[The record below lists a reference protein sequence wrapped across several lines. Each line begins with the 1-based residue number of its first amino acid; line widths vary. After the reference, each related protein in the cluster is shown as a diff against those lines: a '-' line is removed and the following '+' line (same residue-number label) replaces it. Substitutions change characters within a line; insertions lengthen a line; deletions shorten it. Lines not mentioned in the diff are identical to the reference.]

1 MIKKEYLAAIVAIAV
16 AVAAVAIFAM
26 GGGNEDGEDDEKE
39 SLLPVDKLRTDLRIY
54 DKISFDEL
62 STAPY
67 SYNESTNVTADSIL
81 DYHDVSPD
89 MDKAT
94 ITYKGKEIDCYIYN
108 TPESKKWISVESG
121 LCYVTDQYSAGKTV
135 TTTLVD
141 SNLDLSKKKSEQTLA
156 KGSFIAYEIVD
167 NTLPHSVFTYRNQVH
182 SVNGG
187 GTVNVVHTGDKKE
200 SVFHSRTIL
209 GINYAGELVVVT
221 SEKTDIDT
229 KAQFLSVISIAHY
242 DEVNK
247 AISEQYGT
255 EIVNKGE
262 RKTVLDTKFG
272 KRDVTVR
279 TEASMTSAGI
289 PTVMKI
295 YYGTEGVI
303 YKMEYTEGPA
313 TKVTTLVESNLL
325 TVGS

>member
-16 AVAAVAIFAM
+16 AVAAVAVFAM
-26 GGGNEDGEDDEKE
+26 GGGNEDGKDDEKE

-54 DKISFDEL
+54 DKITFEEL
-62 STAPY
+62 YTTPY
-67 SYNESTNVTADSIL
+67 LYNESPNETVDSIL

-89 MDKAT
+89 LGKAT

-108 TPESKKWISVESG
+108 TPDSKKWISVESG
-121 LCYVTDQYSAGKTV
+121 MCYVTDQYSAGKTV

-167 NTLPHSVFTYRNQVH
+167 NTLPNSVMTYRIQVE
-182 SVNGG
+182 SVNGD
-187 GTVNVVHTGDKKE
+187 GTVKVLLTGDKKD
-200 SVFHSRTIL
+200 FFIHSRMIV
-209 GINYAGELVVVT
+209 GINSAGELAVVT
-221 SEKTDIDT
+221 SEKMDIDT
-229 KAQFLSVISIAHY
+229 KAHFLSIISIAHY

-247 AISEQYGT
+247 TISEHYCT

-279 TEASMTSAGI
+279 TEASMTLAGT
-289 PTVMKI
+289 PTEMKI
-295 YYGTEGVI
+295 YYGSEGVI
-303 YKMEYTEGPA
+303 YKMEYTEGLA
-313 TKVTTLVESNLL
+313 TKMTTLVESNLL

>member
-26 GGGNEDGEDDEKE
+26 GGGNEDGKDDEKE

-54 DKISFDEL
+54 DKITFEEL
-62 STAPY
+62 YTAPY
-67 SYNESTNVTADSIL
+67 LYNESPNETVDSIL

-89 MDKAT
+89 LGKAT

-121 LCYVTDQYSAGKTV
+121 MCYVTDQYSAGRTV

-156 KGSFIAYEIVD
+156 KGSFIAYEVVD
-167 NTLPHSVFTYRNQVH
+167 NSLLNSVMTYRIQVD
-182 SVNGG
+182 SVNGD
-187 GTVNVVHTGDKKE
+187 GTVKIVVTGDKKDF
-200 SVFHSRTIL
+200 SLHSRMIV
-209 GINYAGELVVVT
+209 GINSAGELAVVT
-221 SEKTDIDT
+221 SEKMDIDT
-229 KAQFLSVISIAHY
+229 KAQFLSIISIAHY

-247 AISEQYGT
+247 ANSEQYGT

-279 TEASMTSAGI
+279 TEASMTSAGT
-289 PTVMKI
+289 PTEMKI
-295 YYGTEGVI
+295 YYGSEGVI
-303 YKMEYTEGPA
+303 YKMEYTEGPII
-313 TKVTTLVESNLL
+313 KVTTLVESNLL